1 MQETFKHSRFAL
13 LYLWISKAK
22 YTMGIFYVAF
32 VLLYLLFGTVHLRE
46 QATLDLLTSIEML
59 FACFFIGL
67 AQQAIA
73 PVNRLTVRRSL
84 LWLACGASITL
95 AFTLIFGWFAAFPP
109 WCLIL
114 FVFCVVL
121 GMLALLVSH
130 YLELF
135 YETRRLN
142 QRLESFQSGMK
153 QNSSPTKKQR

>member
-32 VLLYLLFGTVHLRE
+32 VLLYLLFGKVHPDGHVM
-46 QATLDLLTSIEML
+46 LDLPTSIEML

-67 AQQAIA
+67 TQQAIA
-73 PVNRLTVRRSL
+73 PVNRSTARRSL
-84 LWLACGASITL
+84 LWLACGAFITL
-95 AFTLIFGWFAAFPP
+95 VFTLVFGWFSTFPL

-114 FVFCVVL
+114 FIFCVIL

-130 YLELF
+130 YLELH

-142 QRLESFQSGMK
+142 QQLTSFQNGIK
-153 QNSSPTKKQR
+153 RASSPTKKQR